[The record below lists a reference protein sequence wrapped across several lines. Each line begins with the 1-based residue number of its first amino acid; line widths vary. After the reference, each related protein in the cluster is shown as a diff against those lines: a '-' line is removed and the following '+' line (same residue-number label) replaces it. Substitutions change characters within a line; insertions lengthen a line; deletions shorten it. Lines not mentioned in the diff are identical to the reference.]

1 MKYSFTLESDVY
13 DTVEMLRKLATG
25 KPYLPGLTLRNLDIE
40 YISIDDGTG
49 VQARVKYETTE

>member
-13 DTVEMLRKLATG
+13 ETVEMLHKLLTG
-25 KPYLPGLTLRNLDIE
+25 KPYLPGLTLRNLNIE

-49 VQARVKYETTE
+49 VQARVKYETVD